1 MTPMDWVTIGTLL
14 AGVAAVATL
23 IATIAGQLSA
33 AVRYD
38 LWVKVLNNARNE
50 HQQEVAADR
59 VDYYFIELAVAELTR
74 RRRTQYVVA
83 GFGAAAFSFIV
94 IVFGAA
100 LARVDDAVAVWTGW
114 VMVGIGTL
122 GYLAGLGVAGWAPDR
137 IRDEQR
143 ARTTEASAAAAMK
156 AAPRRGWWPW
166 SGAHD

>member
-1 MTPMDWVTIGTLL
+1 MDWVTIGTLL
-14 AGVAAVATL
+14 AGAAAVATV
-23 IATIAGQLSA
+23 IATIAGQVSA

-50 HQQEVAADR
+50 HQAEVAADR
-59 VDYYFIELAVAELTR
+59 VDYYFVELAVAELTR

-83 GFGAAAFSFIV
+83 GFGTAAVSFIV
-94 IVFGAA
+94 IVFGTA
-100 LARVDDAVAVWTGW
+100 LARVDDAVAFWAGW

-137 IRDEQR
+137 IRDAQR

-156 AAPRRGWWPW
+156 ALPRRRWWQRPR
-166 SGAHD
+166 ARD